1 MFNNKYISITVFQ
14 YKDRPQMKII
24 LIKINNK
31 LIVNVDY

>member
-24 LIKINNK
+24 IIKKI
-31 LIVNVDY
+31 IS